1 MIPLIT
7 IFYLSFVVMIFMLSM
22 KRLEL
27 VSGKK
32 YFLTNLA
39 DKNDH
44 IFEKLHNDIRIVVSY
59 FNKHTFIAFLQW
71 IAAGILSWLRNLY
84 IKLFHIARKYPHSKK
99 VIDMVQ
105 GKGKVNANGGA
116 SFFLK
121 KISDDSDA
129 GSTTTGI

>member
-1 MIPLIT
+1 
-7 IFYLSFVVMIFMLSM
+7 MLWM

-32 YFLTNLA
+32 YFLSDLA
-39 DKNDH
+39 NKNDH
-44 IFEKLHNDIRIVVSY
+44 IFNKLHNDIRNVISY
-59 FNKHTFIAFLQW
+59 FNKHTFIAFTQW

-105 GKGKVNANGGA
+105 GKGEVNVNGGA

-129 GSTTTGI
+129 NSTTTSS

>member
-1 MIPLIT
+1 MIAIIS
-7 IFYLSFVVMIFMLSM
+7 IFYLSLAILISMLWM

-32 YFLTNLA
+32 HFLAAVA

-44 IFEKLHNDIRIVVSY
+44 KFDKLHRDIRSIVSY

-71 IAAGILSWLRNLY
+71 LAAGILSWLRNLY
-84 IKLFHIARKYPHSKK
+84 IKLFHLARKYPHSKK

-105 GKGKVNANGGA
+105 GRGETNGMGGA

-121 KISDDSDA
+121 KISDESNVFVK
-129 GSTTTGI
+129 

>member
-1 MIPLIT
+1 MITLIT
-7 IFYLSFVVMIFMLSM
+7 LFYLSFILMIAMLWM

-44 IFEKLHNDIRIVVSY
+44 VFEKLHEDIRTGISY

-71 IAAGILSWLRNLY
+71 IAIGLLSWLRNLY
-84 IKLFHIARKYPHSKK
+84 IKLFHIAKKYPHSKK

-105 GKGKVNANGGA
+105 GKGQTTSIGGV

-121 KISDDSDA
+121 KISDEN
-129 GSTTTGI
+129 

>member
-1 MIPLIT
+1 MIATIS
-7 IFYLSFVVMIFMLSM
+7 IFYLSLILIVAMLWM
-22 KRLEL
+22 KHLEL
-27 VSGKK
+27 ASGKK
-32 YFLTNLA
+32 YFLSILA

-44 IFEKLHNDIRIVVSY
+44 TFEKLHKDVRTAVSY

-71 IAAGILSWLRNLY
+71 TAAGLLSWLRNLY

-105 GKGKVNANGGA
+105 GRVETNGIGGA

-121 KISDDSDA
+121 KISDESNVFVK
-129 GSTTTGI
+129 

>member
-1 MIPLIT
+1 
-7 IFYLSFVVMIFMLSM
+7 M
-22 KRLEL
+22 KHLEL

-44 IFEKLHNDIRIVVSY
+44 IFEKLHSDMRTGISY

-71 IAAGILSWLRNLY
+71 VAAGILSWLRNLY

-105 GKGKVNANGGA
+105 GKGETTGVGGA

-121 KISDDSDA
+121 KISDEH
-129 GSTTTGI
+129 

>member
-1 MIPLIT
+1 MITLIT
-7 IFYLSFVVMIFMLSM
+7 IFYLSFIAMILMLYM

-27 VSGKK
+27 VAGKK

-44 IFEKLHNDIRIVVSY
+44 IFEKLHSDIRTVISY

-71 IAAGILSWLRNLY
+71 IAAGIILWLRNLY

-105 GKGKVNANGGA
+105 GKGETTGPGGA

-129 GSTTTGI
+129 ASTTTSI

>member
-1 MIPLIT
+1 MIA
-7 IFYLSFVVMIFMLSM
+7 MLWM

-44 IFEKLHNDIRIVVSY
+44 VFEKLHEDIRTGISY

-71 IAAGILSWLRNLY
+71 IAIGLLSWLRNLY
-84 IKLFHIARKYPHSKK
+84 IKLFHIAKKYPHSKK

-105 GKGKVNANGGA
+105 GKGQTTSIGGV

-121 KISDDSDA
+121 KISDEN
-129 GSTTTGI
+129 